1 TQLRSDQHRRELR
14 LLRRVEHAEQGLVD
28 MTDTEL
34 RNERKNASRYAF
46 KDRFDVLPALFQFRI
61 GGGEFFAGG
70 FELASVRGEFRRHL
84 IEGCDKVP
92 QFVGSGNLDA
102 IIEITARN
110 LLSCF
115 SKSYDRAGDQTRA
128 VKRQPHAGEEH
139 HAGDPPQKN
148 HVSTPHSTAGF
159 CKFQVPLL
167 AGLELLLSI
176 GEVLR

>member
-1 TQLRSDQHRRELR
+1 MLKRGDGHGNVQGRALYREFHLDGGRPHSVGAAQQVLQFFEDIRWKHVTQLRADQHRRELR

-34 RNERKNASRYAF
+34 RIERKNAGRYAF
-46 KDRFDVLPALFQFRI
+46 KDRFDVLPTLFQFRI

-84 IEGCDKVP
+84 IEGFDKVP

-115 SKSYDRAGDQTRA
+115 SKSYDR
-128 VKRQPHAGEEH
+128 
-139 HAGDPPQKN
+139 
-148 HVSTPHSTAGF
+148 
-159 CKFQVPLL
+159 
-167 AGLELLLSI
+167 
-176 GEVLR
+176 